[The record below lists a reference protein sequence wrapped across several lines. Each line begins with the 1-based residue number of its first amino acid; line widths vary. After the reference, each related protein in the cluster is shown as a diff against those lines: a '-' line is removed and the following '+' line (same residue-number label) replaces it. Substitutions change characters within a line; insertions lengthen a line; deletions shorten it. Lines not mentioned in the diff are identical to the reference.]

1 MQTRSSYYET
11 TDLALAAALLSMD
24 IPFCEE
30 IPFAK
35 IKTPNG
41 EQYKFFFQERSRD
54 NQFSTGDMVKNWN
67 NDQFY
72 KENPDHPLAYL
83 KCFTINRNGLL
94 DAIKQSTE
102 FVVIEKNGKLAIISK
117 NASKDLQDKIFSQM

>member
-1 MQTRSSYYET
+1 MNRTSYFET
-11 TDLALAAALLSMD
+11 TDISLASALLSMGID
-24 IPFCEE
+24 FCAE

-41 EQYKFFFQERSRD
+41 EQYKFFFTERSND
-54 NQFSTGDMVKNWN
+54 GQFATGEMIKNWN
-67 NDQFY
+67 NENFY

-94 DAIKQSTE
+94 DAIKQSVE
-102 FVVIEKNGKLAIISK
+102 FVVIEKNGKLAVISK
-117 NASKDLQDKIFSQM
+117 NASRELQEKIFSQM